1 MIFIDNIIVA
11 TDTKEG
17 QPICQTRKV
26 LVESKRKFLGMVI
39 SPQEV
44 EIQKEKVDKVL
55 SWPAPKNI
63 KEVQK
68 FLGLVNYYRQFIK
81 DFARIIALL
90 HQLVRKEEKWKW
102 EKKQVEAFK
111 RLKKVFTTEL
121 VLAILDLDKE
131 MRVKTN
137 TSDYTIEKVLLV
149 KYENEK

>member
-1 MIFIDNIIVA
+1 
-11 TDTKEG
+11 
-17 QPICQTRKV
+17 
-26 LVESKRKFLGMVI
+26 MVI

-68 FLGLVNYYRQFIK
+68 FLGLANYYRQFIK

>member
-1 MIFIDNIIVA
+1 M
-11 TDTKEG
+11 
-17 QPICQTRKV
+17 
-26 LVESKRKFLGMVI
+26 VESKRKFLGMVI

-68 FLGLVNYYRQFIK
+68 FLGLANYYRQFIK

-90 HQLVRKEEKWKW
+90 HQLVRKKEKWKW